1 MTLLIYWTL
10 LYVHGFG
17 GGWYVLGFVVWLC
30 HVASHECK

>member
-17 GGWYVLGFVVWLC
+17 WGWYVIGFGAWIL
-30 HVASHECK
+30 HLSAHQ